1 MAKTC
6 QGRLSA
12 VKSGKNRWKG
22 QPPKSEKEKK
32 GYYNL
37 PPKSEKEERKER
49 TLQPSSKSGQGFVG
63 EADSR
68 HKTFHLQVCDFL
80 DHHKLIFKV
89 SVNVGIVFYL
99 KIEYKSV
106 KYKDEGSKGSKKA
119 MLHVFLLKSYSEL
132 GPGVE
137 VKSKDECIFWLFRV
151 TLWVSGPRKWLTSRF
166 RQILPWKVLS
176 GKCRFNRFLVSNIS
190 L

>member
-1 MAKTC
+1 MAKAC

-12 VKSGKNRWKG
+12 FKSGKNRWKG
-22 QPPKSEKEKK
+22 QPPKSEKGKK
-32 GYYNL
+32 GYYKL

-49 TLQPSSKSGQGFVG
+49 TLQPSSKSGQGLVG

-89 SVNVGIVFYL
+89 CVNVGIVFYL

-137 VKSKDECIFWLFRV
+137 VQSKDECIFWLFRV

-176 GKCRFNRFLVSNIS
+176 GKCRFNRFLVSNIF

>member
-1 MAKTC
+1 ME
-6 QGRLSA
+6 GSA
-12 VKSGKNRWKG
+12 SKNR
-22 QPPKSEKEKK
+22 KEKIK
-32 GYYNL
+32 GYYKL

-176 GKCRFNRFLVSNIS
+176 GKCRFNRSLVSNIF

>member
-1 MAKTC
+1 ME
-6 QGRLSA
+6 GSA
-12 VKSGKNRWKG
+12 SKNR
-22 QPPKSEKEKK
+22 KEKIK
-32 GYYNL
+32 GYYKL
-37 PPKSEKEERKER
+37 PPKSEKEERKEG

-99 KIEYKSV
+99 EIEYKSV

-137 VKSKDECIFWLFRV
+137 V
-151 TLWVSGPRKWLTSRF
+151 
-166 RQILPWKVLS
+166 Q
-176 GKCRFNRFLVSNIS
+176 
-190 L
+190 

>member
-1 MAKTC
+1 ME
-6 QGRLSA
+6 GSA
-12 VKSGKNRWKG
+12 SKIRKGKKRILQPSSKIRKG
-22 QPPKSEKEKK
+22 
-32 GYYNL
+32 
-37 PPKSEKEERKER
+37 RKER
-49 TLQPSSKSGQGFVG
+49 ALQPSSKSGQGFVG

-119 MLHVFLLKSYSEL
+119 MLHVFLWKSYFEL
-132 GPGVE
+132 GPE
-137 VKSKDECIFWLFRV
+137 VKSKDECNFWLFRV

-176 GKCRFNRFLVSNIS
+176 GKCRFNRFLVSNIF